1 MAVGEIMVDSVM
13 NSVAVMIWVELSTMV
28 DFRGFPCSVIL
39 TIVLVKSVT
48 VVT

>member
-1 MAVGEIMVDSVM
+1 MTVDSVI
-13 NSVAVMIWVELSTMV
+13 NSVAVMTFVELSTIV

-39 TIVLVKSVT
+39 TMVDVKSVT